1 MFLLFKPFLFLS
13 LIESISYLLKNE
25 YDVVE
30 EEVPNGEVVIH
41 HLSDKIVT
49 ILSQPTDHITTTQKQ
64 ISLKHRQYSQNH
76 DYRYLRQARVEGA
89 ELGGCPEKSVT
100 MFFLLNHNFFS
111 KEPFSVVS
119 LSPFY

>member
-1 MFLLFKPFLFLS
+1 MLLSFKPFLFLS

-49 ILSQPTDHITTTQKQ
+49 ILSQSQTT
-64 ISLKHRQYSQNH
+64 
-76 DYRYLRQARVEGA
+76 
-89 ELGGCPEKSVT
+89 
-100 MFFLLNHNFFS
+100 
-111 KEPFSVVS
+111 
-119 LSPFY
+119 

>member
-30 EEVPNGEVVIH
+30 KEVPNGEVVIH

-49 ILSQPTDHITTTQKQ
+49 ILSQPTDHIITTQ
-64 ISLKHRQYSQNH
+64 
-76 DYRYLRQARVEGA
+76 
-89 ELGGCPEKSVT
+89 
-100 MFFLLNHNFFS
+100 
-111 KEPFSVVS
+111 
-119 LSPFY
+119 

>member
-1 MFLLFKPFLFLS
+1 MLLSFKPFLFLS

-49 ILSQPTDHITTTQKQ
+49 ILSQSTDHITTTQKQ
-64 ISLKHRQYSQNH
+64 ISLKHRQYSHNH
-76 DYRYLRQARVEGA
+76 DYRRYLWQARVEGA
-89 ELGGCPEKSVT
+89 ELGGRPEIRVK
-100 MFFLLNHNFFS
+100 MFFC
-111 KEPFSVVS
+111 
-119 LSPFY
+119 